1 MYICI
6 YIYIYIYIHAK
17 INKNRIPCLISH
29 NRKLTMIR
37 KILSKYWNVVQ
48 VNAELRE
55 IFQNNPFVAFK
66 SHKNLQEFIAGHT
79 IKNGKVFKT
88 HLDKNGRKE
97 PII

>member
-1 MYICI
+1 MV
-6 YIYIYIYIHAK
+6 
-17 INKNRIPCLISH
+17 
-29 NRKLTMIR
+29 R

-88 HLDKNGRKE
+88 HLDKNDRKE